1 MTARPKRRNYSLG
14 FGMTAMRGLDDEAL
28 VEEAVANLVED
39 RALVFRDLLDSQP
52 DVARRLLPIIA
63 RRKVVKCPTS
73 AAFLAEARLSASS
86 VRSALADLV
95 ARDIVYRSP
104 DGIQVYE
111 RLFAEWLRKQGKQ
124 G

>member
-1 MTARPKRRNYSLG
+1 
-14 FGMTAMRGLDDEAL
+14 MRGLDDEAL
-28 VEEAVANLVED
+28 VEESVANLVED

-73 AAFLAEARLSASS
+73 AEFLAEARLSASS
-86 VRSALADLV
+86 VRSALADLL
-95 ARDIVYRSP
+95 ARDIVYRSS

>member
-73 AAFLAEARLSASS
+73 AAFLAEARSSASS
-86 VRSALADLV
+86 VRSALADLL

>member
-1 MTARPKRRNYSLG
+1 
-14 FGMTAMRGLDDEAL
+14 MRGLDDEAL

-39 RALVFRDLLDSQP
+39 RALVFRDLLDAQP

-63 RRKVVKCPTS
+63 RRKVVKCPMS

-86 VRSALADLV
+86 VRSALADLL